1 LADKRHLIVGIDP
14 GTTTGIAL
22 LGLDGKV
29 CGVYSSRTF
38 TLKDVIHL
46 IIGNGYPLIVA
57 TDVFPVPEFVDKV
70 SRLFEA
76 VLHQPTHSLTVEEKR
91 EIANS
96 FAEKFSTDL
105 FFRNS
110 HEKDAFAAAAK
121 ALESYG
127 EKFRWIDR
135 KLNEMGLADISEQV
149 KTMVVLGRSLSDSVR
164 EIVEEKKPRP
174 RRPEAGPAQAGKT
187 TRAIKAEPDE
197 SKLRVS
203 HRIESSMIRNM
214 QTEILELSSR
224 LKERELKIE
233 SLRNELEKAHSG
245 MLRDIVRSNEI
256 SSRNQMILE
265 LKRSL
270 SRVAGDR
277 DRLRE
282 KLEALSGSRLWRVAD
297 RLEPIAI
304 LGDLS
309 KGTVGRVNDQRV
321 PGTRFILVRDPS
333 GTGLSVAKALSE
345 MKVEAIITEG
355 EMPGPAREGLE
366 SLGIPVIPRR
376 KAEIVVVGDTALG
389 DRDSLDRLMS
399 GERKRLAKLAV
410 GKAMS
415 GLERLV
421 DGYRKE
427 LGSERTR

>member
-1 LADKRHLIVGIDP
+1 MAEKRHLIVGIDP

-29 CGVYSSRTF
+29 HGVYSSRTF

-46 IIGNGYPLIVA
+46 IIGNGYPVVVA
-57 TDVFPVPEFVDKV
+57 TDVFPVPEFVEKV

-91 EIANS
+91 EITNS

-135 KLNEMGLADISEQV
+135 KLDEMGLSEISEQV
-149 KTMVVLGRSLSDSVR
+149 KTMVIMGRSLSDSVR
-164 EIVEEKKPRP
+164 QILETR
-174 RRPEAGPAQAGKT
+174 RRPPAKKAEAARPKPPGPAKPEAV
-187 TRAIKAEPDE
+187 E
-197 SKLRVS
+197 SKLRMS
-203 HRIESSMIRNM
+203 HRIESSMIKNM
-214 QTEILELSSR
+214 QAEIIELNTK
-224 LKERELKIE
+224 LKERELKME
-233 SLRNELEKAHSG
+233 SLRNELERARSA

-270 SRVAGDR
+270 SRVAADR

-282 KLEALSGSRLWRVAD
+282 KLEALSGSSLWKLAD
-297 RLEPIAI
+297 KLETIPIV
-304 LGDLS
+304 GDLS
-309 KGTVGRVNDQRV
+309 KDTVARLAGDRAKRS
-321 PGTRFILVRDPS
+321 RFVLVRDPS
-333 GTGLSVAKALSE
+333 GTGQSVSRTLSE
-345 MKVEAIITEG
+345 MKVEAIFTDG
-355 EMPGPAREGLE
+355 AMPAPARDGLE
-366 SLGIPVIPRR
+366 SIGIPVIAR
-376 KAEIVVVGDTALG
+376 KKLEMIVLEDTALAS
-389 DRDSLDRLMS
+389 REALDRLIS
-399 GERKRLAKLAV
+399 AERRRLAKAAV
-410 GKAMS
+410 SKAMS

-427 LGSERTR
+427 LESEKPR

>member
-57 TDVFPVPEFVDKV
+57 TDVSPVPDFVDKV
-70 SRLFEA
+70 CRLFEA
-76 VLHQPTHSLTVEEKR
+76 VLHQPTRSLTVEEKR
-91 EIANS
+91 EITNS
-96 FAEKFSTDL
+96 FAEKSSTDL
-105 FFRNS
+105 LFRNS

-135 KLNEMGLADISEQV
+135 KLDEMDLADISEQV
-149 KTMVVLGRSLSDSVR
+149 KTMVVSGRSLSNSVR
-164 EIVEEKKPRP
+164 QILEERKGPRP
-174 RRPEAGPAQAGKT
+174 RRPEARTAPT
-187 TRAIKAEPDE
+187 VKAEPAE
-197 SKLRVS
+197 SKLRIS

-214 QTEILELSSR
+214 QSEILELSTR

-233 SLRNELEKAHSG
+233 SLRNELERAHSG

-270 SRVAGDR
+270 SRVATDR

-309 KGTVGRVNDQRV
+309 KDTVGRMDDQRV

-333 GTGLSVAKALSE
+333 GTGLSVSRVLSD

-355 EMPGPAREGLE
+355 EMPGPSRAGLE
-366 SLGIPVIPRR
+366 SQGIPVIPR
-376 KAEIVVVGDTALG
+376 KKVEVIVVGDTALA
-389 DRDSLDRLMS
+389 DREGLERLLS
-399 GERKRLAKLAV
+399 TERKRLAKVAV

-427 LGSERTR
+427 LGSERPR

>member
-29 CGVYSSRTF
+29 CGLYSSRTF

-70 SRLFEA
+70 CRLFEA

-96 FAEKFSTDL
+96 FAERFSTEL

-135 KLNEMGLADISEQV
+135 KLNEMGLAEVSERV
-149 KTMVVLGRSLSDSVR
+149 KTMVVMGRSLSDSVK
-164 EIVEEKKPRP
+164 EILEERKRPRP
-174 RRPEAGPAQAGKT
+174 RKAEAGPAQAV
-187 TRAIKAEPDE
+187 KAQPVE
-197 SKLRVS
+197 SKLRIS

-214 QTEILELSSR
+214 QGEILELNTK

-233 SLRNELEKAHSG
+233 SLRNELERAHSG
-245 MLRDIVRSNEI
+245 MLRDIVRSSEI
-256 SSRNQMILE
+256 NSRNQMIIE

-270 SRVAGDR
+270 SRVAADR
-277 DRLRE
+277 DRMRQ
-282 KLEALSGSRLWRVAD
+282 KLEALSGSRLWGAAGRI
-297 RLEPIAI
+297 EAI
-304 LGDLS
+304 SILADLS
-309 KGTVGRVNDQRV
+309 KETVGRANGQHA
-321 PGTRFILVRDPS
+321 PGSRFILVRDPS
-333 GTGLSVAKALSE
+333 GTGVSVPKVLSD

-355 EMPGPAREGLE
+355 EMPGPARQCLE

-376 KAEIVVVGDTALG
+376 KVEIIVVGDTALADKEG
-389 DRDSLDRLMS
+389 MDRILSA
-399 GERKRLAKLAV
+399 ERKRLAKAAV

-427 LGSERTR
+427 LGSERPR

>member
-70 SRLFEA
+70 CRLFEA

-96 FAEKFSTDL
+96 FAQKFSTEL
-105 FFRNS
+105 IFRNS

-135 KLNEMGLADISEQV
+135 KLNEMGLADLSERV
-149 KTMVVLGRSLSDSVR
+149 KTMVVMGKSLSDSVR
-164 EIVEEKKPRP
+164 EILEAKRPRP
-174 RRPEAGPAQAGKT
+174 RRRETGPVQAA
-187 TRAIKAEPDE
+187 RPVKAEPAE

-214 QTEILELSSR
+214 QGEILELNTR

-233 SLRNELEKAHSG
+233 SLRNELERAHSG
-245 MLRDIVRSNEI
+245 MLRDIVRTNEI
-256 SSRNQMILE
+256 NSRNQMILE

-270 SRVAGDR
+270 SRVAADR

-297 RLEPIAI
+297 RLEPVAI

-309 KGTVGRVNDQRV
+309 KDTVVRAASGQHA
-321 PGTRFILVRDPS
+321 PGTRFILVRDTS
-333 GTGLSVAKALSE
+333 GTGLSVSKTLSD

-376 KAEIVVVGDTALG
+376 KVEIVVVGDTALAE
-389 DRDSLDRLMS
+389 RESLDRILS
-399 GERKRLAKLAV
+399 AERKRLAKAAV

-427 LGSERTR
+427 LGSERPR